1 MKRGH
6 YSLVFFMVDAVSKAN
21 KLTSVLHLDLFH
33 LPWSN
38 GHAIYEEGCA
48 CLSIIHLHPLFKK

>member
-1 MKRGH
+1 
-6 YSLVFFMVDAVSKAN
+6 MVDAVSKAN

-38 GHAIYEEGCA
+38 GHDIYEEGCA
-48 CLSIIHLHPLFKK
+48 FLSIIHLHPLFKK